1 MGLFFLDAE
10 ILAGNQKILL
20 PRQKKNPKT
29 SPRKRRCW
37 AVSIPKQGPII
48 YRAVSALSAW
58 DLRVRMFISLIS
70 YVLYV
75 LSARHHKLEKKE
87 GRQQKKESECR
98 PVLRK
103 FTLDFAH
110 LTLQYC
116 CSL

>member
-1 MGLFFLDAE
+1 M
-10 ILAGNQKILL
+10 
-20 PRQKKNPKT
+20 
-29 SPRKRRCW
+29 
-37 AVSIPKQGPII
+37 VSIPKQGPII

-110 LTLQYC
+110 LILLYC
-116 CSL
+116 C